1 MTNSLA
7 TFQTMMNDI
16 FHNLIAESIMIVYLS
31 DIMIFIQ
38 TLEEYHRAVARVLE
52 ILA

>member
-16 FHNLIAESIMIVYLS
+16 FHNFIAESIMIVYLS
-31 DIMIFIQ
+31 DIIIFTQ
-38 TLEEYHRAVARVLE
+38 TLEEYYRAVARILE